1 MLTDFSNSLTGSVR
15 DRALLLRCK
24 DTGIEKGRS
33 VKTICCLLRRSARQ
47 YRKSDEEEYAA
58 RHGLVCVYS
67 MLSSAINVLDSFCDS
82 SKPPHF
88 LSDTK
93 SDVWV
98 TVSCAEGA
106 LGREASVRLKVESA
120 ETVKV
125 CLAARFERCECDKSR
140 VSILATKLK

>member
-1 MLTDFSNSLTGSVR
+1 MR

-24 DTGIEKGRS
+24 GTGIEKGRS

-47 YRKSDEEEYAA
+47 YKKSDEEGYAA
-58 RHGLVCVYS
+58 RQGLVRVYS
-67 MLSSAINVLDSFCDS
+67 MLSSAINILDSFCVF

-88 LSDTK
+88 LSDTQ

-106 LGREASVRLKVESA
+106 LDREALMRHKVESA
-120 ETVKV
+120 RTVNV
-125 CLAARFERCECDKSR
+125 CSAARVERCGCDNSR
-140 VSILATKLK
+140 EFQALRQT

>member
-1 MLTDFSNSLTGSVR
+1 MLTGFSNSLTESVR

-24 DTGIEKGRS
+24 GTGIEKGRS

-47 YRKSDEEEYAA
+47 YKKFDEEGYAA
-58 RHGLVCVYS
+58 RQGLVRVYS
-67 MLSSAINVLDSFCDS
+67 MLSSAINVLDSFCNF

-88 LSDTK
+88 LSDTR

-106 LGREASVRLKVESA
+106 LGPEASVRLKVESA
-120 ETVKV
+120 ETMKV
-125 CLAARFERCECDKSR
+125 CLAARVERCECDKSR
-140 VSILATKLK
+140 VSILATNLE